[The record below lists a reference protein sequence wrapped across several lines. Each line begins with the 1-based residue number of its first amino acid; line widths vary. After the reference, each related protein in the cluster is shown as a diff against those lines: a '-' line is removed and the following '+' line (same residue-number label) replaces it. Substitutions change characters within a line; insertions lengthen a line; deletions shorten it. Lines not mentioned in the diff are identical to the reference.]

1 MLGVNDGLVSNVALV
16 LGVAG
21 AHPAAS
27 TVRLAGLVGLVGG
40 ACSMAIGE
48 FISMKGQR
56 ELFERE
62 LAVES
67 EEIEAHPEAERRELQ
82 AIYIDRGAAP
92 DVAGEVAAQLMRDKG
107 SALEAHARDEL
118 GLDPGQLGSPV
129 QAGLSSFVSFALG
142 AVVPLVAWFFLTG
155 PAALWLSVALTATA
169 SATVGAVL
177 GISAGRPA
185 ATSAARQL
193 LLAAI
198 AAGITFG
205 VGHALGASGIA
216 G

>member
-1 MLGVNDGLVSNVALV
+1 VLGVNDGLVSNVALV